1 MASYLGSR
9 GRVELQRTFGGR
21 EIATTIDDAEVVA
34 TSKRLGFDAAS
45 RGDTSEL
52 ITGDELEIR
61 ADSNL
66 VFISGYTTVKTAK
79 FFIHVDDLG
88 GIRLYETYAHAVS
101 GGATN
106 AVSLVA
112 QSAGWSLAVRLTVQN
127 AIHRILGQ
135 VTSYELNTSAAV
147 VDTTALSDDF
157 RNSINGILSGSGRLE
172 SFWDY
177 RDTVGAG
184 EYESAQYLHQLILRS
199 DIGSAFNAHLY
210 LKVDGYD
217 PSGAGSN
224 VANDIIW
231 YDVKGLISNTAIAF
245 NTGQVVKMTA
255 DFVTT
260 GKINLKVMTAAEYK
274 LLQEDTS
281 DIQLERHT
289 DSDPANL
296 LLEAD

>member
-1 MASYLGSR
+1 MAIYLGSR

-21 EIATTIDDAEVVA
+21 EIVTTLDNAEIVA
-34 TSKRLGFDAAS
+34 TKKRLGFDLAS

-52 ITGDELEIR
+52 ITGDQLEIR

-66 VFISGYTTVKTAK
+66 VFISGYTSVKSGK
-79 FFIHVDDLG
+79 FFIHVDELG
-88 GIRLYETYAHAVS
+88 GIRLYATYAHAVS
-101 GGATN
+101 GGSTN
-106 AVSLVA
+106 AISLVG
-112 QSAGWSLAVRLTVQN
+112 QSAGWSLDSRLTVQN

-135 VTSYELNTSAAV
+135 VTSYELNTSAEV
-147 VDTTALSDDF
+147 VDTTSLSDDF

-184 EYESAQYLHQLILRS
+184 AYESAQYLHQLILRS

-210 LKVDGYD
+210 LKIDGYD
-217 PSGAGSN
+217 PSGAGTD
-224 VANDIIW
+224 VANDVIW
-231 YDVKGLISNTAIAF
+231 YDVKGLITNTAIAF
-245 NTGQVVKMTA
+245 NAGQVVKMTA

-274 LLQEDTS
+274 VLQENTDN
-281 DIQLERHT
+281 ILLEQDAT
-289 DSDPANL
+289 ANL

>member
-1 MASYLGSR
+1 MAIYLGSR

-21 EIATTIDDAEVVA
+21 EIVTTIDNAEIVA
-34 TSKRLGFDAAS
+34 TKKRLGFDLAS

-66 VFISGYTTVKTAK
+66 VFISGYTSVKSGK
-79 FFIHVDDLG
+79 FFIHVDELG
-88 GIRLYETYAHAVS
+88 GIRLYATYAHAVS
-101 GGATN
+101 GGSTN
-106 AVSLVA
+106 AISLVD
-112 QSAGWSLAVRLTVQN
+112 QSAGWSLDIRLTVQN

-135 VTSYELNTSAAV
+135 VTSYELNTSAEV
-147 VDTTALSDDF
+147 VDTTSLSDDF
-157 RNSINGILSGSGRLE
+157 RNSINGILSGSGRIE

-210 LKVDGYD
+210 LKIDGYD
-217 PSGAGSN
+217 PSGAGSD
-224 VANDIIW
+224 VANDVIW
-231 YDVKGLISNTAIAF
+231 YDVKGLITNTAIAF
-245 NTGQVVKMTA
+245 NAGQVVKMTA

-260 GKINLKVMTAAEYK
+260 GKINLKVMTVAEYK
-274 LLQEDTS
+274 LLQENTDF
-281 DIQLERHT
+281 ILLEQ
-289 DSDPANL
+289 DAAANL

>member
-1 MASYLGSR
+1 MAIYLGSK
-9 GRVELQRTFGGR
+9 GRVELKRTFGGR
-21 EIATTIDDAEVVA
+21 EIKTTIDNAEVV
-34 TSKRLGFDAAS
+34 SSKKRLGFDAAS

-66 VFISGYTTVKTAK
+66 VFISGYTSKKTGK
-79 FFIHVDDLG
+79 FFINVDELG
-88 GIRLYETYAHAVS
+88 GIRLYTTYANAVT
-101 GGATN
+101 GGTTN
-106 AVSLVA
+106 AVALVD
-112 QSAGWSLAVRLTVQN
+112 QSSGWSLEVRLTVQN

-147 VDTTALSDDF
+147 VDTTSLSEDF
-157 RNSINGILSGSGRLE
+157 RNSISGILSGSGRLE

-199 DIGSAFNAHLY
+199 KIGSTFDAHFY
-210 LKVDGYD
+210 LKIDGYD
-217 PSGAGSN
+217 PSGGGTDI
-224 VANDIIW
+224 ANDVIW
-231 YDVKGLISNTAIAF
+231 YDVIGMITNTAIAF
-245 NTGQVVKMTA
+245 NTGQLVKMTA

-260 GKINLKVMTAAEYK
+260 GEVKLKVMTFAEYK
-274 LLQEDTS
+274 LLQENTDF
-281 DIQLERHT
+281 ILLEQ
-289 DSDPANL
+289 DAAANL

>member
-1 MASYLGSR
+1 MAIYLGSR

-21 EIATTIDDAEVVA
+21 EIVTTIDNAEIVA
-34 TSKRLGFDAAS
+34 TKKRLGFDLAS

-52 ITGDELEIR
+52 ITGDQLEIR

-66 VFISGYTTVKTAK
+66 VFISGYTSVKSGK
-79 FFIHVDDLG
+79 FFIHVDELG
-88 GIRLYETYAHAVS
+88 GIRLYATYAHAVS
-101 GGATN
+101 GGSTN
-106 AVSLVA
+106 AISLVD
-112 QSAGWSLAVRLTVQN
+112 QSAGWSLDIRLTVQN

-135 VTSYELNTSAAV
+135 VTSYELNTSAEV
-147 VDTTALSDDF
+147 VDTTSLSDDF

-184 EYESAQYLHQLILRS
+184 AYESAQYLHQLILRS

-210 LKVDGYD
+210 LKMDGYD
-217 PSGAGSN
+217 PSGAGTD
-224 VANDIIW
+224 VANDVIW
-231 YDVKGLISNTAIAF
+231 YDVKGLITNTAIAF
-245 NTGQVVKMTA
+245 NAGQVVKMTA

-274 LLQEDTS
+274 VLQENTDN
-281 DIQLERHT
+281 ILLEQDAT
-289 DSDPANL
+289 ANL

>member
-1 MASYLGSR
+1 MAIYLGSK

-21 EIATTIDDAEVVA
+21 EIVTTIDDAEVVA

-45 RGDTSEL
+45 RGDASEL

-66 VFISGYTTVKTAK
+66 VFISGYTSVKSGK

-88 GIRLYETYAHAVS
+88 GIRLYATYAHAVS

-106 AVSLVA
+106 AISLVA
-112 QSAGWSLAVRLTVQN
+112 QSAGWSLDVRLTVQN

-135 VTSYELNTSAAV
+135 VTSYELNTSAEV

-157 RNSINGILSGSGRLE
+157 KNSINGLLSGSGRLE

-184 EYESAQYLHQLILRS
+184 EYESAQYLHQLVLRS
-199 DIGSAFNAHLY
+199 DIGSTFNAHFY
-210 LKVDGYD
+210 LKIDGYD
-217 PSGAGSN
+217 PSGAGAN
-224 VANDIIW
+224 VANDVIW

-245 NTGQVVKMTA
+245 NTGQLVKMTA

-260 GKINLKVMTAAEYK
+260 GEINLKVMTAAEYK
-274 LLQEDTS
+274 VLQENTDN
-281 DIQLERHT
+281 ILLEQ
-289 DSDPANL
+289 DAAANL

>member
-1 MASYLGSR
+1 MAIYLGSK

-21 EIATTIDDAEVVA
+21 EIVTTIDNAEIVA
-34 TSKRLGFDAAS
+34 TKKRLGFDLAS

-66 VFISGYTTVKTAK
+66 VFISGYTSVKSGK
-79 FFIHVDDLG
+79 FFIHVDELG
-88 GIRLYETYAHAVS
+88 GIRLYATYAHAVS
-101 GGATN
+101 GGSAN
-106 AVSLVA
+106 AISLVD
-112 QSAGWSLAVRLTVQN
+112 QSAGWSLDIRLTVQN

-135 VTSYELNTSAAV
+135 VTSYELNTSAEV

-157 RNSINGILSGSGRLE
+157 RNSINGILSGSGRLD

-184 EYESAQYLHQLILRS
+184 AYEAAQYLHQLILRS
-199 DIGSAFNAHLY
+199 DIGSAFNAHFY
-210 LKVDGYD
+210 LKIDGYD
-217 PSGAGSN
+217 PSGAGSDI
-224 VANDIIW
+224 ANDVIW
-231 YDVKGLISNTAIAF
+231 YDVKGLITNTAIAF

-274 LLQEDTS
+274 LLQEN
-281 DIQLERHT
+281 T
-289 DSDPANL
+289 DFL
-296 LLEAD
+296 LLEQDATANLMLEAD

>member
-1 MASYLGSR
+1 MAIYLGSR

-21 EIATTIDDAEVVA
+21 EIVTTIDNAEIVA
-34 TSKRLGFDAAS
+34 TKKRLGFDLAS

-52 ITGDELEIR
+52 ITGDQLEIR

-66 VFISGYTTVKTAK
+66 VFISGYTSVKSGK
-79 FFIHVDDLG
+79 FFIHVDELG
-88 GIRLYETYAHAVS
+88 GIRLYATYAHAVS
-101 GGATN
+101 GGSTN
-106 AVSLVA
+106 AISLVD
-112 QSAGWSLAVRLTVQN
+112 QSAGWSLDIRLTVQN

-135 VTSYELNTSAAV
+135 VTSYELNTSAEV
-147 VDTTALSDDF
+147 VDTTSLSDYF

-184 EYESAQYLHQLILRS
+184 AYESAQYLHQLILRS

-210 LKVDGYD
+210 LKIDGYD
-217 PSGAGSN
+217 PSGAGTD
-224 VANDIIW
+224 VANDVIW
-231 YDVKGLISNTAIAF
+231 YDVKGLITNTAIAF
-245 NTGQVVKMTA
+245 NAGQVVKMTA

-274 LLQEDTS
+274 VLQENTDN
-281 DIQLERHT
+281 ILLEQDAT
-289 DSDPANL
+289 ANL

>member
-1 MASYLGSR
+1 MYLGSR

-21 EIATTIDDAEVVA
+21 EIVTTIDNAEIVA
-34 TSKRLGFDAAS
+34 TKKRLGFDLAS

-52 ITGDELEIR
+52 ITGDQLEIR

-66 VFISGYTTVKTAK
+66 VFISGYTSVKSGK
-79 FFIHVDDLG
+79 FFIHVDELG
-88 GIRLYETYAHAVS
+88 GIRLYATYAHAVS
-101 GGATN
+101 GGSTN
-106 AVSLVA
+106 AISLVD
-112 QSAGWSLAVRLTVQN
+112 QSAGWSLDIRLTVQN

-135 VTSYELNTSAAV
+135 VTSYELNTSAEV
-147 VDTTALSDDF
+147 VDTTSLSDDF

-184 EYESAQYLHQLILRS
+184 AYESAQYLHQLILRS

-210 LKVDGYD
+210 LKIDGYD
-217 PSGAGSN
+217 PSGAGTD
-224 VANDIIW
+224 VANDVIW
-231 YDVKGLISNTAIAF
+231 YDVKGLITNTAIAF
-245 NTGQVVKMTA
+245 NAGQVVKMTA

-274 LLQEDTS
+274 VLQENTDN
-281 DIQLERHT
+281 ILLEQDAT
-289 DSDPANL
+289 ANL

>member
-1 MASYLGSR
+1 MAIYLGSR

-21 EIATTIDDAEVVA
+21 EIVTTIDNAEIVA
-34 TSKRLGFDAAS
+34 TKKRLGFDLAS

-52 ITGDELEIR
+52 ITGDQLEIR

-66 VFISGYTTVKTAK
+66 VFISGYTSVKSGK
-79 FFIHVDDLG
+79 FFIHVDELG
-88 GIRLYETYAHAVS
+88 GIRLYATYAHAVS
-101 GGATN
+101 GGSTN
-106 AVSLVA
+106 ASSLVE
-112 QSAGWSLAVRLTVQN
+112 QSAGWSLDIRLTVQN

-135 VTSYELNTSAAV
+135 VTSYELNTSAEV
-147 VDTTALSDDF
+147 VDTTSLSDDF

-184 EYESAQYLHQLILRS
+184 AYESAQYLHQLVLRS

-210 LKVDGYD
+210 LKIDGYD
-217 PSGAGSN
+217 PSGAGTD
-224 VANDIIW
+224 VANDVIW
-231 YDVKGLISNTAIAF
+231 YDVKGLITNTAIAF
-245 NTGQVVKMTA
+245 NAGQVVKMTA

-274 LLQEDTS
+274 VLQENTDN
-281 DIQLERHT
+281 ILLEQDAT
-289 DSDPANL
+289 ANL

>member
-1 MASYLGSR
+1 MAIYLGSR
-9 GRVELQRTFGGR
+9 GRVELQRTFGSR
-21 EIATTIDDAEVVA
+21 EIVTTIDDAEVVA
-34 TSKRLGFDAAS
+34 TKKRLGFDLAS

-52 ITGDELEIR
+52 ITGDQLEIR

-66 VFISGYTTVKTAK
+66 VFISGYTSVKSGK

-88 GIRLYETYAHAVS
+88 GIRLYSTYAQAIT

-106 AVSLVA
+106 AISLVA
-112 QSAGWSLAVRLTVQN
+112 QSAGWSLGVRLTVQN

-135 VTSYELNTSAAV
+135 VTSYELNTSAEV

-157 RNSINGILSGSGRLE
+157 RNSINGILSGSGRME

-199 DIGSAFNAHLY
+199 DIGSAFNAHFY
-210 LKVDGYD
+210 LKIDGYD
-217 PSGAGSN
+217 PSGAGSD
-224 VANDIIW
+224 VANDVIW
-231 YDVKGLISNTAIAF
+231 YDVKGLITNTAIAF

-274 LLQEDTS
+274 VLQEND
-281 DIQLERHT
+281 DFILLEQDAT
-289 DSDPANL
+289 ANL

>member
-1 MASYLGSR
+1 MAIYLGSR

-21 EIATTIDDAEVVA
+21 EIVTTIDNAEIVA
-34 TSKRLGFDAAS
+34 TKKRLGFDLAS

-52 ITGDELEIR
+52 ITGDQLEIR

-66 VFISGYTTVKTAK
+66 VFISGYTSVKSGK
-79 FFIHVDDLG
+79 FFIHVDELG
-88 GIRLYETYAHAVS
+88 GIRLYATYAHAVS
-101 GGATN
+101 GGSTN
-106 AVSLVA
+106 AISLVD
-112 QSAGWSLAVRLTVQN
+112 QSAGWSLDIRLTVQN

-135 VTSYELNTSAAV
+135 VTSYELNTSAEV
-147 VDTTALSDDF
+147 VDTTSLSDDF

-184 EYESAQYLHQLILRS
+184 AYESAQYLHQLILRS

-210 LKVDGYD
+210 LKIDGYD
-217 PSGAGSN
+217 PSGAGTD
-224 VANDIIW
+224 VANDVIW
-231 YDVKGLISNTAIAF
+231 YDVKGLITNTAIAF
-245 NTGQVVKMTA
+245 NAGQVVKMTA

-274 LLQEDTS
+274 VLQENTDN
-281 DIQLERHT
+281 ILLEQDAT
-289 DSDPANL
+289 ANL

>member
-1 MASYLGSR
+1 MAIYLGSK

-21 EIATTIDDAEVVA
+21 EIVTKIDDAEVVA
-34 TSKRLGFDAAS
+34 TKKRLGFDLAS

-52 ITGDELEIR
+52 ITGDQLEIR

-66 VFISGYTTVKTAK
+66 VFISGYTSVKSGK

-88 GIRLYETYAHAVS
+88 GIRLYATYAHAVS

-106 AVSLVA
+106 AISLVA
-112 QSAGWSLAVRLTVQN
+112 QSAGWSLNVRLTVQN

-135 VTSYELNTSAAV
+135 VTSNELNTSAEV
-147 VDTTALSDDF
+147 VDTTSLSDDF

-184 EYESAQYLHQLILRS
+184 AYESAQYLHQLILRS

-210 LKVDGYD
+210 LKIDGYD
-217 PSGAGSN
+217 PSGAGTD
-224 VANDIIW
+224 VANDVIW
-231 YDVKGLISNTAIAF
+231 YDVKGLITNTAIAF
-245 NTGQVVKMTA
+245 NAGQVVKMTA

-274 LLQEDTS
+274 VLQENTDN
-281 DIQLERHT
+281 ILLEQDAT
-289 DSDPANL
+289 ANL